1 MPLIGAEQ
9 QFILFI
15 QHHYLDGGGADIDSY
30 AQTHDFETPTIDWIS
45 FYFFS
50 IMIAILGSKNNG
62 INDFLT
68 GQRGGKTGI

>member
-1 MPLIGAEQ
+1 MA
-9 QFILFI
+9 FIVGKKDTVFLI
-15 QHHYLDGGGADIDSY
+15 QHSHLYGGGADIDSY

-68 GQRGGKTGI
+68 GQRGGKTGT